1 MKYDNVIF
9 DFDGTV
15 SDTSEGVIASL
26 NYAFA
31 RLGVEVCADFDY
43 SRFIGPA
50 LMDSFQRFVG
60 MTHEQ
65 AKLATAAYRE
75 VYTPKNVY
83 LCSLYDGIVDVFE
96 LLRKN
101 GIRLSI
107 ASAKP
112 ENQLKKAVDALGIS
126 QYFDAVCG
134 QTDDKIEY
142 NDKSD
147 VIRRAICGT
156 APVMVGDSIH
166 DVAAAR
172 RVGVP
177 VVGVTYGF
185 TSFENMTAAEPDY
198 IAASPLEIAKIALN
212 D

>member
-9 DFDGTV
+9 DFDGTI
-15 SDTSEGVIASL
+15 SDTSEGVIASIK
-26 NYAFA
+26 YAFE
-31 RLGVEVCADFDY
+31 RLGVDVGVDFDY
-43 SRFIGPA
+43 ARFIGPA

-60 MTHEQ
+60 LTHEQ

-83 LCSLYDGIVDVFE
+83 LCSLYDGVIE
-96 LLRKN
+96 MLETLRAN

-126 QYFDAVCG
+126 DYFDVVCG
-134 QTDDKIEY
+134 QTDDKIEH

-147 VIRRAICGT
+147 IIRRAICGT
-156 APVMVGDSIH
+156 SPVMVGDSIH

-172 RVGVP
+172 KVGVP

-185 TSFENMTAAEPDY
+185 TSFEHMTDAKPDY
-198 IAASPLEIAKIALN
+198 IASSPHDIAKIVLN
-212 D
+212 